1 MDAIKKLSSTGE
13 ETDAKST
20 VVAVD
25 ALILVLKGETNKN
38 TIRYILLLLEKI
50 FNYDN
55 TYSASI
61 LSQSN
66 LSTLCSILNEKMHE
80 LDSLHT
86 PVASVPSDRTES
98 TRRLIVLLS
107 GFLCSVS
114 LSEDPAAL
122 AEPSGAQA
130 ELRAT
135 FLAFVLSAFSAVSQK
150 SMDEM
155 DSLLVISGLAVAL
168 RCVVDPRCICATSRT
183 AWRRW
188 RRTCFRCRGGV
199 RVRRRLSTL
208 FNLCVTNAVQFVYE
222 LLLCIWMISFLPET
236 LPLFGK
242 KHLNV
247 VERLAESLNTYSSE
261 KIIRVIV
268 NIVQNLIKLPELVE
282 DLIACGAIRKLNLL
296 NQRVFKDEDISE
308 TLKVV
313 LDVLN
318 ANYDVLTS
326 FDLYVKELETGVLH
340 AGPRHT
346 DDFWKEN
353 VRSFEQEDFKLIRK
367 LIECLGSKDVE
378 TVCIACHDLG
388 AFACYY
394 PNGRK

>member
-1 MDAIKKLSSTGE
+1 MEAIKKLSSTGE

-114 LSEDPAAL
+114 LSEDPAEL
-122 AEPSGAQA
+122 AELAESSDAQA

-135 FLAFVLSAFSAVSQK
+135 FLAFVLSSFSAVSQK

-199 RVRRRLSTL
+199 
-208 FNLCVTNAVQFVYE
+208 
-222 LLLCIWMISFLPET
+222 
-236 LPLFGK
+236 G
-242 KHLNV
+242 
-247 VERLAESLNTYSSE
+247 
-261 KIIRVIV
+261 
-268 NIVQNLIKLPELVE
+268 
-282 DLIACGAIRKLNLL
+282 
-296 NQRVFKDEDISE
+296 SE
-308 TLKVV
+308 T
-313 LDVLN
+313 
-318 ANYDVLTS
+318 
-326 FDLYVKELETGVLH
+326 
-340 AGPRHT
+340 
-346 DDFWKEN
+346 
-353 VRSFEQEDFKLIRK
+353 
-367 LIECLGSKDVE
+367 
-378 TVCIACHDLG
+378 
-388 AFACYY
+388 
-394 PNGRK
+394 